1 MISNS
6 NNTPQNTHTHAALLY
21 TFLCCV
27 FILSLL
33 TRKQETTKM
42 PITRFVLVAAL
53 HSLCPRGQQRRCNF
67 FVCFFIRLS
76 VEEEEEEEANYTKL
90 TSEHCRQKQQFF

>member
-6 NNTPQNTHTHAALLY
+6 NNTPQNTHTHMQLSY
-21 TFLCCV
+21 IYSFFVCCV
-27 FILSLL
+27 FNLSLL

-53 HSLCPRGQQRRCNF
+53 HSLCPRGQQRRRCNF
-67 FVCFFIRLS
+67 FLFVSLLDYQIGRAH
-76 VEEEEEEEANYTKL
+76 V
-90 TSEHCRQKQQFF
+90 

>member
-6 NNTPQNTHTHAALLY
+6 NNTPQNTHT
-21 TFLCCV
+21 
-27 FILSLL
+27 S
-33 TRKQETTKM
+33 KM

-76 VEEEEEEEANYTKL
+76 VEEEEEANYTKL